1 MDLTCGAVLRNH
13 PHRFHFKVLSIGLV
27 RVGAGR
33 DAVLGLAGHLDLLSD
48 VLAQLVLLAVKDVQR
63 TNRSCG

>member
-1 MDLTCGAVLRNH
+1 MGLTCGAVRSDH
-13 PHRFHFKVLSIGLV
+13 PHRFHFKVLSVGLV

-33 DAVLGLAGHLDLLSD
+33 DAILGLAGHLDLMSD
-48 VLAQLVLLAVKDVQR
+48 VLAQLVLLPFEDVQR